1 MPIKKETEKRALW
14 AQNAILALCA
24 CLSILLGLLVVFG
37 HARLV
42 ASWLSGTNGNHPTH
56 LPKGTTHP
64 AHISCRTLQRAVS
77 RCEQFLR
84 PENRTPVLRGRTS
97 PYVFTRGRGTLPAR
111 FRPITSRIAGLR
123 WQALPE
129 PPIARG
135 FTGGAVSSCYS
146 VPSCTS
152 GEVSRGGGSIHDR
165 ATGGAAQG
173 FA

>member
-1 MPIKKETEKRALW
+1 MKKETEKRALW

-64 AHISCRTLQRAVS
+64 AHISCRTLRRAVS
-77 RCEQFLR
+77 RREQFPR
-84 PENRTPVLRGRTS
+84 PENRTPVLRVRTS
-97 PYVFTRGRGTLPAR
+97 PYVFTRARGILPAR
-111 FRPITSRIAGLR
+111 FHPISSRMAGLR
-123 WQALPE
+123 WQVRPE

-146 VPSCTS
+146 V
-152 GEVSRGGGSIHDR
+152 RLLH
-165 ATGGAAQG
+165 
-173 FA
+173 